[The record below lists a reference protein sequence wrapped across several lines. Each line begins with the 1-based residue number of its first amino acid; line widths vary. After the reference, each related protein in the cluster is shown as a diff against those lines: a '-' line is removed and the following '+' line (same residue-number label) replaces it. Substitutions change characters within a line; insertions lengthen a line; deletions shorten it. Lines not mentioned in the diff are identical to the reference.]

1 MSAPVLDLMA
11 AALKESL
18 KQNPAASDMAT
29 GRGADAVE
37 PGAGAQSSPAR
48 EGCNAMTA
56 KPEVH
61 DARVLE
67 DSQTPLSLV
76 LRNEAILAGEDLEK
90 RLARVAKDNK
100 IIRRFIAEQ
109 LVEAE
114 YDKKGYPLKGKMHD
128 FYTLP
133 NYDKKC
139 PTKQGGEKLAA
150 FANLRRAKTYTVARA
165 CEKDFSMAEVQIELV
180 DKFGQPAGS
189 GDAAATTAESSF
201 QGAAKKY
208 GLRTDDKGKV
218 TQAADWRAAYNDVVA
233 RAGKRAFVQAV
244 IYATATDDIFDST
257 GEVAKQAEAAGVDE
271 ESEANR
277 PRFPEKFGNVGGQYL
292 DDQTDETLIK
302 IALWCRK
309 EAKNPRAMAPI
320 AEAIDEILERRRMDT
335 DETGPTV

>member
-1 MSAPVLDLMA
+1 
-11 AALKESL
+11 
-18 KQNPAASDMAT
+18 
-29 GRGADAVE
+29 
-37 PGAGAQSSPAR
+37 
-48 EGCNAMTA
+48 MTA

-61 DARVLE
+61 DARVP
-67 DSQTPLSLV
+67 DDGQTPLSLV

-100 IIRRFIAEQ
+100 IVRRFIAEQ
-109 LVEAE
+109 LVECE

-139 PTKQGGEKLAA
+139 PTKQGAEKLAA
-150 FANLRRAKTYTVARA
+150 FANLRRAKTYTVARE
-165 CEKDFSMAEVQIELV
+165 CSKEFSMAEVQVELV

-201 QGAAKKY
+201 QGATKKY
-208 GLRTDDKGKV
+208 GG
-218 TQAADWRAAYNDVVA
+218 DWRAAYNDVLA

-257 GEVAKQAEAAGVDE
+257 GEVAKQAEAAGIDE
-271 ESEANR
+271 EADATR
-277 PRFPEKFGNVGGQYL
+277 PRFPAKFGNVSGQYL
-292 DDQTDETLIK
+292 DEQTDETLIK

-309 EAKNPRAMAPI
+309 EAKNPKAVAPI
-320 AEAIDEILERRRMDT
+320 AEAIDEELERRRADT
-335 DETGPTV
+335 EQGPTV

>member
-1 MSAPVLDLMA
+1 
-11 AALKESL
+11 
-18 KQNPAASDMAT
+18 
-29 GRGADAVE
+29 
-37 PGAGAQSSPAR
+37 
-48 EGCNAMTA
+48 MTA

-61 DARVLE
+61 DARVP
-67 DSQTPLSLV
+67 DDGQTPLSLV

-100 IIRRFIAEQ
+100 IVRRFIAEQ
-109 LVEAE
+109 LVECE

-139 PTKQGGEKLAA
+139 PTKQGAEKLAA
-150 FANLRRAKTYTVARA
+150 FANLRRAKTYTVARE
-165 CEKDFSMAEVQIELV
+165 CSKEFSMAEVQVELV

-201 QGAAKKY
+201 QGATKKY
-208 GLRTDDKGKV
+208 GLRTDQGGKV
-218 TQAADWRAAYNDVVA
+218 TQAADWRAAYNDVLA

-271 ESEANR
+271 DADATR
-277 PRFPEKFGNVGGQYL
+277 PRFPEKFGNVSGQYL
-292 DDQTDETLIK
+292 DEQTDETLLK

-309 EAKNPRAMAPI
+309 EAKNPKAVAPI
-320 AEAIDEILERRRMDT
+320 ADAIDEELEHRRADV
-335 DETGPTV
+335 DQGPTI